1 MRRVLARSALSFALL
16 VFCASCATAARVL
29 YPVNADALKARAG
42 DYVID
47 PAHTTV
53 IFSVDH
59 LGFSTFYG
67 RFNDVSGRLTLDTDN
82 PERSETAVRI
92 ASASIDTPSDQ
103 LDETLRGKQM
113 FDAAAFP
120 DIVFES
126 RTVTRT
132 GDATATIEGVL
143 TIRGVTR
150 PVSLAAAFHGSGS
163 APLTNDR
170 RAGFDATATLS
181 RRDFGL
187 DAWGGF
193 VGDEVKLII
202 AAEFRLP

>member
-1 MRRVLARSALSFALL
+1 MRNVASRCALFFA
-16 VFCASCATAARVL
+16 VFAFCASCSTAARVL

-47 PAHTTV
+47 SAHTTV
-53 IFSVDH
+53 IFGIDH

-67 RFNDVSGRLTLDTDN
+67 RFDDVSGRLTLDTDN

-92 ASASIDTPSDQ
+92 SSASIDTPSDA
-103 LDETLRGKQM
+103 LDEKLRGEEM

-120 DIVFES
+120 DILFES
-126 RTVTRT
+126 RAVRRT
-132 GDATATIEGVL
+132 GDATATVEGLL
-143 TIRGVTR
+143 TIKGVTR
-150 PVSLAAAFHGSGS
+150 PVSLAATFHGSGS

-170 RAGFDATATLS
+170 RAGFDATALIS
-181 RRDFGL
+181 RREFGL

-193 VGDEVKLII
+193 VGDEVRLII